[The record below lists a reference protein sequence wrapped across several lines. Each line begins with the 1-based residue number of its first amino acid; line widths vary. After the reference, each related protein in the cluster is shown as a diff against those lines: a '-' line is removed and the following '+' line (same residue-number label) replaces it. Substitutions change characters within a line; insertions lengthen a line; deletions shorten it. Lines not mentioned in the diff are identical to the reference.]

1 MFPTSGKPARNLSKY
16 EQGKATLAELKRSL
30 ETEEEKRQRKET
42 ADQIA
47 KLDYLKRQIEA
58 LSKTD

>member
-1 MFPTSGKPARNLSKY
+1 MSKY